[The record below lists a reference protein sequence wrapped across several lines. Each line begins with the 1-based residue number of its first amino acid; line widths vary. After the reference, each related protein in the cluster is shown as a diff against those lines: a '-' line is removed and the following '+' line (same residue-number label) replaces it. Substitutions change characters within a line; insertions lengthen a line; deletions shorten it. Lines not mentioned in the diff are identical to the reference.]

1 MAYAFLAE
9 SSGDLGGAAW
19 AYRSA
24 AWVCD
29 DEAGNHLDSAINCRK
44 AVLRLME
51 GLHLNGRPFTDD
63 PLTDS
68 ILELDLL
75 RRSGRFSEVLT
86 RAHDLSKKELP
97 EMLQSISAYQQRL
110 AAAGDSACYRVS
122 DVLGALQH

>member
-1 MAYAFLAE
+1 MGAGQAE
-9 SSGDLGGAAW
+9 SSGDLGAAAW

-29 DEAGNHLDSAINCRK
+29 DEVSNHLDSAINCRK

-51 GLHLNGRPFTDD
+51 GLHLNGRSFTND

-86 RAHDLSKKELP
+86 RAHNLSKKELP
-97 EMLQSISAYQQRL
+97 EMLRSISAFQRQL
-110 AAAGDSACYRVS
+110 ATAGDSSCYIVT
-122 DVLGALQH
+122 DALGHEPD